1 MGGRAAVCR
10 ARDGTL
16 HRERERAPRSFA
28 ELEFFASTGPALQAL
43 ARAGFPLVVITNQSA
58 VAAGEVS
65 VTELDALHAELARR
79 HPVAACY
86 ACPHHPE
93 RGLAPYVRECGCR
106 KPRSGLLERACADL
120 DLDPRRSWIV
130 GDARRDLEAGLA
142 LGARAILVLTGKGER
157 ELASLDASLRGRIL
171 IARDLG
177 GASAQILAAHAAQ
190 GR

>member
-1 MGGRAAVCR
+1 MGGRAAVFLD
-10 ARDGTL
+10 RDGTR
-16 HRERERAPRSFA
+16 HRELERAPRSFS
-28 ELEFFASTGPALQAL
+28 ELEFFASTGPALQSLSRSGL
-43 ARAGFPLVVITNQSA
+43 ALVVITNQSA
-58 VAAGEVS
+58 VASGDVS

-79 HPVAACY
+79 HPIAACY

-93 RGLAPYVRECGCR
+93 RGFAPYVRACSCR

-157 ELASLDASLRGRIL
+157 ELASLDASLRARISV
-171 IARDLG
+171 ARDVG
-177 GASAQILAAHAAQ
+177 EASEQILAAQ